1 MRYIL
6 GRAGSGKSHRVMEE
20 IKHFLLAGSQ
30 EQLILLVPEQFTL
43 QAERDLLGKMN
54 LPGIM
59 QAEVLSFSRLAGRI
73 FGEVGGTTRTLL
85 NEQGKQMILRKVADG
100 LSPQLTLYKKAAA
113 QEGFISQLSD
123 AIRELKQQDIGPNQ
137 LLECKALASDPLLNE
152 KIREI
157 GLLYAGFNQYLAD
170 RYLDN
175 EDYLNLLCERI
186 GKSRLVNGA
195 RIWLDSFTTFSS
207 QTMKILD
214 KLMPLAAEIS
224 VCLTLDR
231 EPGARDRELFALSQ
245 KSLEK
250 IRNLAERHG
259 LAEEFVCLSQIPCPA
274 GKAPSLEH
282 LERELHSYPAS
293 KYLSATDSLEVF
305 AAANPGSEVEFV
317 AAQIIHLV
325 RERAWRWKEVAVV
338 CNDMSHYGG
347 LIKRVFNEYNIPVF
361 MDRKRDIMN
370 NPLIKL
376 LLASGEVIR
385 KGYKYYDVFT
395 LLKTGLT
402 PLDDN
407 AVEELENIVL
417 GYGIRGSAW
426 KRPFDLPAVE
436 PGEQANLWRET
447 FITPLTALEKAWSGK
462 NQVEKFCRAHFTYL
476 LEAGIQARLEE
487 WIEALERAGRYEAVR
502 ENAQIWNIVMDI
514 FDQMVEIMGDQE
526 ISLREYLNILES
538 GFAAIEVGIIP
549 TTVDQVLVGSIQR
562 TKSQDV
568 KALMVL
574 GANDGILPALGE
586 AEGLLSER
594 EKIKLQES
602 GFELDFDNQ
611 RLLAEER
618 LLLYD
623 ALSKPRDYLGI
634 SYALADG
641 DGKALRP
648 SLLIDRLKRL
658 FPSLQLQTDVVSHR
672 HLELHQVTTPASTFK
687 YLVNNLR
694 LSEDGKPIEDVWID
708 VKGWYA
714 SQPEWQN
721 RLAWLQKGLVH
732 RNQVDEIGADQA
744 RLLYSQPIRTTVSRI
759 EQFVQCPFA
768 HFVRYGLHPQDRLV
782 YEVAPPDIGELFHRC
797 LLDFVKQ
804 LSRDNLDWFSLQRA
818 DAERITDQVMDELI
832 PQHGHGI
839 FSSSHRYRY
848 LAERLKRIARRTIWI
863 LTEHLKR
870 GEFEPLEHEVSFGR
884 DSTFP
889 PIEIEL
895 GSGDKLYLEG
905 RIDRVDLLDN
915 GDADYVKIIDY
926 KSGRAELRL
935 SDIYYGIALQLIIYM
950 QALLKSRSETEAK
963 ELKPGGIFYFH
974 IDDPIVDST
983 DRLQELIEIEIAK
996 RFKLKGIVLK
1006 DVEIVRK
1013 MDCLLAATGD
1023 TDILQVA
1030 INSSGDFYKRSAVL
1044 AESEF
1049 YALLGHVEALIRKIG
1064 GEIMNGKVRIE
1075 PIKNRGQIAC
1085 GYCSF
1090 GAICQ
1095 FDRYLADNHYRVLR
1109 PLDDE
1114 EVLNTLEGGS
1124 SNA

>member
-6 GRAGSGKSHRVMEE
+6 GRAGSGKSQRVMEE
-20 IKHFLLAGSQ
+20 IKQSLLDGSQ

-54 LPGIM
+54 LPGLM
-59 QAEVLSFSRLAGRI
+59 RAEVLSFSRLAGRV
-73 FGEVGGTTRTLL
+73 FSEVGGTTRTLL

-100 LSPQLTLYKKAAA
+100 LSPRLTLYKKAAA

-123 AIRELKQQDIGPNQ
+123 MIGELKRQNIDPNQ
-137 LLECKALASDPLLNE
+137 LLECSGLPGEPLLNE
-152 KIREI
+152 KVHEI
-157 GLLYAGFNQYLAD
+157 GVLYAGFTQYLAG

-175 EDYLNLLCERI
+175 EDYLNLLCEKI
-186 GKSRLVNGA
+186 AMSQLVNGA
-195 RIWLDSFTTFSS
+195 RIWLDSYTTFSS
-207 QTMKILD
+207 QTLMILD

-224 VCLTLDR
+224 VCLTLDHESR
-231 EPGARDRELFALSQ
+231 ARDRELFALSRR
-245 KSLEK
+245 SLEK
-250 IRNLAERHG
+250 IRNLAGRHH
-259 LAEEFVCLSQIPCPA
+259 LAEEFICLSPLPSSEGKDPA
-274 GKAPSLEH
+274 LAH
-282 LERELHSYPAS
+282 LERELHAYPAS
-293 KYLSATDSLEVF
+293 KYPSETESLEVF
-305 AAANPGSEVEFV
+305 AAANLCSEVEFA

-347 LIKRVFNEYNIPVF
+347 LIKRVFNEYKIPVF
-361 MDRKRDIMN
+361 MDKMRDIMN
-370 NPLIKL
+370 NPLIKVL
-376 LLASGEVIR
+376 LSSGEVIR

-395 LLKTGLT
+395 LIKTGLT
-402 PLDDN
+402 PLDDD
-407 AVEELENIVL
+407 AAEELENIVL

-426 KRPFDLPAVE
+426 KQPFDLPIGE
-436 PGEQANLWRET
+436 PGEQVNHWRET
-447 FITPLTALEKAWSGK
+447 FVSPLTTLEKAWAGK
-462 NQVEKFCRAHFTYL
+462 NQVEKFCRAHFNYL
-476 LEAGIQARLEE
+476 LEAGIQARLQE
-487 WIEALERAGRYEAVR
+487 WIEALERGGRYEAVR
-502 ENAQIWNIVMDI
+502 ENAQIWNIVIDI

-568 KALMVL
+568 KALLVL

-586 AEGLLSER
+586 TEGLLSER
-594 EKIKLQES
+594 EKMKLQES
-602 GFELDFDNQ
+602 GFDLDFESQ
-611 RLLAEER
+611 MLLAEER

-623 ALSKPRDYLGI
+623 ALSKPRNYLGI
-634 SYALADG
+634 SFALADG
-641 DGKALRP
+641 DGKAVRP

-658 FPSLQLQTDVVSHR
+658 FPALQVKTDVVSHR

-687 YLVNNLR
+687 YLVQNLR

-708 VKGWYA
+708 VKGWYS
-714 SQPEWQN
+714 SQLEWQP
-721 RLAWLQKGLVH
+721 RLAWLQKALVH
-732 RNQVDEIGADQA
+732 HNQADDIGRDQA

-768 HFVRYGLHPQDRLV
+768 HFVRYGLSPQERLV
-782 YEVAPPDIGELFHRC
+782 YEVAPPDIGELFHHC

-818 DAERITDQVMDELI
+818 DAERIANRVMDELI
-832 PQHGHGI
+832 PRHGHGI
-839 FSSSHRYRY
+839 FASSHRYTY
-848 LAERLKRIARRTIWI
+848 LALRLKRIARRTIWI

-884 DSTFP
+884 DGTFP
-889 PIEIEL
+889 PIEVEL

-915 GDADYVKIIDY
+915 GESDYVKIIDY
-926 KSGRAELRL
+926 KSGQAELRL
-935 SDIYYGIALQLIIYM
+935 SDVYYGIALQLIIYM
-950 QALLKSRSETEAK
+950 QALLNSRKESDAK
-963 ELKPGGIFYFH
+963 DVKPGGIFYFH
-974 IDDPIVDST
+974 IDDPMVDSK
-983 DRLQELIEIEIAK
+983 DRLQELIEMEIAK
-996 RFKLKGIVLK
+996 QFKLKGIVLK

-1013 MDCLLAATGD
+1013 MDCLLAATGN
-1023 TDILQVA
+1023 TDILPVA
-1030 INSSGDFYKRSAVL
+1030 INGSGDFSKRSAVL
-1044 AESEF
+1044 AESQF
-1049 YALLGHVEALIRKIG
+1049 YALLSHVEGLLRKIG

-1075 PIKNRGQIAC
+1075 PIRNRGQIAC
-1085 GYCSF
+1085 SYCSF

-1095 FDRYLADNHYRVLR
+1095 FDRSLSDNNYRVLR

-1114 EVLNTLEGGS
+1114 EVLKRLEGGIR
-1124 SNA
+1124 NA